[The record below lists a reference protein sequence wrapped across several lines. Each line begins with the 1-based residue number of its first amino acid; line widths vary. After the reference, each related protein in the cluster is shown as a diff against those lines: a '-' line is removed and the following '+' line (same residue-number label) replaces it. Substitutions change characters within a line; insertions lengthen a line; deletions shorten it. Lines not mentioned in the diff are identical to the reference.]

1 MNNLIRW
8 AVKNSPGMN
17 TLMIALL
24 VIGGFCLS
32 SMRREEFPEF
42 ELERIVIAVPY
53 PGASPQEVEEG
64 ICLKIEEAVRSVD
77 GIKKQTS
84 VATEGS
90 GSVILELESS
100 VKDVQRVL
108 NEVRSAIDRIPSF
121 PELAEDP
128 KVEQITMR
136 KPAIRLAV
144 IGQESDDPDADLKL
158 RLVAEQVRD
167 DLLQLPTVTQAN
179 LMGSRAYQIDVEI
192 SESKLRS
199 YGLSLSRVADIIR
212 RENLELP
219 GGLLK
224 AESGNIL
231 LRGRHKRVT
240 GDEISKIPLVT
251 REDGVVLTVADLG
264 IVKDEFADTVSI
276 SRIWRPVPKKDED
289 EDEDK
294 NGNGNLEAEAVN
306 SSQRGLVISV
316 DKTSNEDLLTIVD
329 TVRKFAVEREMPAGY
344 SLHLWKDAGIAVE
357 DRMNLLA
364 RNGLQ
369 GLILVF
375 IMLAIFLEFR
385 LAFWVSMGIPVSI
398 LGACTILLYM
408 DQTLNMLSMFAFMM
422 ALGIV
427 VDDAIVTGENIYAH
441 REQGK
446 PFLQASIDGTIEV
459 FPSVLGSILTSV
471 IAFVPLMFVS
481 GIMGKFI
488 AILPVTII
496 AMLAI
501 SLFESTFI
509 LPGHLAHEDSTFYR
523 FVGAALYPLKPI
535 VWLFSW
541 LNKHSRILLDRFVES
556 VYLKIVRFLFRFP
569 AIVVSLAVAVLIL
582 SFGFVKAGMIPFVIF
597 PKLDMNDVR
606 AQIVYPDGT
615 PSAVTDAATKHL
627 EEAIRRLEDDYKLT
641 HIDDESAAEKDKSTF
656 LKTIHRSVGSSE
668 ASNPADAM
676 PQGAGSHIGSV
687 SLELVDTSERTISSS
702 KLLTKWREAAG
713 HFPGAD
719 SITFDSQNHGPG
731 GVPIEFK
738 LLAPSNAV
746 HELEAAVEEC
756 KVRLA
761 EYPGV
766 YDIADDSAP
775 GKVEFRIKIKERA
788 RAIGIPLFE
797 LADTVRSSYFGA
809 EVMRLQRG
817 RHEVKLMVRYPDDER
832 RSMGNFDQI
841 RVRGTDGAEY
851 PITELAEI
859 EITRGTSEI
868 NRVDQLRSITVSS
881 DLNEQV
887 EGANAKEIVADL
899 KASFFRL
906 PEEETFVA
914 KMVAFFFPSPEKEP
928 ETLAEKNESFAA
940 KYPNVRVRWEG
951 QEAESQDSISS
962 MKLGL
967 GLAMIGMYILLTI
980 QFTSYLQP
988 ILIMMIIPFGCIGAI
1003 VGHFCLDLPVTMFSL
1018 FGLVALTGVV
1028 VNDSIVLI
1036 DFINHRM
1043 ADGMPLHDAIIDAGR
1058 RRFRPVLLTS
1068 VTTVAGL
1075 TPILFETSLQAQFL
1089 IPMAASLSFGI
1100 MTSTVLVLI
1109 LVPSFYCIF
1118 DILFKIG
1125 PRPESSPTPE
1135 SAITEPAIAR

>member
-24 VIGGFCLS
+24 VIGGFCLW

-53 PGASPQEVEEG
+53 PGASPEEVEEG

-77 GIKKQTS
+77 GIKKQVT
-84 VATEGS
+84 VASEGS

-108 NEVRSAIDRIPSF
+108 NEVRSEIDRIPSF

-128 KVEQITMR
+128 EVEQITMR

-144 IGQESDDPDADLKL
+144 IGPESDDPDAELKL
-158 RLVAEQVRD
+158 REVAERVRD

-179 LMGSRAYQIDVEI
+179 LMGTRAYQIDVEI
-192 SESKLRS
+192 SEAKLRAH
-199 YGLSLSRVADIIR
+199 GLSLSRVADIIR

-264 IVKDEFADTVSI
+264 VVKDEFADTVSI
-276 SRIWRPVPKKDED
+276 SRVDGKP
-289 EDEDK
+289 
-294 NGNGNLEAEAVN
+294 
-306 SSQRGLVISV
+306 GLVISV
-316 DKTSNEDLLTIVD
+316 DKTSNEDLLTIVAA
-329 TVRKFAVEREMPAGY
+329 VRKFAEEEEMPAGY
-344 SLHLWKDAGIAVE
+344 SLHPWKDAAIAVQ
-357 DRMNLLA
+357 DRMDLLA
-364 RNGLQ
+364 KNGLQ
-369 GLILVF
+369 GLVLVF

-398 LGACTILLYM
+398 LGACAILLYM

-446 PFLQASIDGTIEV
+446 SFRKAAIDGTIEV

-471 IAFVPLMFVS
+471 IAFLPLMFVS
-481 GIMGKFI
+481 GLMGKFI
-488 AILPVTII
+488 AVLPVTII

-509 LPGHLAHEDSTFYR
+509 LPGHLAHEDSTFYKVVG
-523 FVGAALYPLKPI
+523 FVFFPLKPV
-535 VWLFSW
+535 VWFFNW
-541 LNKHSRILLDRFVES
+541 LNEHSGKVLDWFVET
-556 VYLKIVRFLFRFP
+556 VYLKVVEFLFRFP
-569 AIVVSLAVAVLIL
+569 AIVISVAMSVLIV
-582 SFGFVKAGMIPFVIF
+582 SFGFVQAGMIPFVIF
-597 PKLDMNDVR
+597 PKLDKNDVR
-606 AQIVYPDGT
+606 AKIVYQDGT
-615 PSAVTDAATKHL
+615 PSAVTDAATK
-627 EEAIRRLEDDYKLT
+627 RLEKAIET
-641 HIDDESAAEKDKSTF
+641 VAAKYQSTDGGRI
-656 LKTIHRSVGSSE
+656 LKTMHRTVGSAE
-668 ASNPADAM
+668 AGNPANAM

-687 SLELVDTSERTISSS
+687 SLELVDTSERSIKSNQ
-702 KLLTKWREAAG
+702 LLAEWREEAG
-713 HFPGAD
+713 DFPGAD
-719 SITFDSQNHGPG
+719 SVIFDSPNMGPG

-746 HELEAAVEEC
+746 SELEAAVEEC
-756 KVRLA
+756 KTRLE

-766 YDIADDSAP
+766 YDIADDSSP

-788 RAIGIPLFE
+788 RAMGIPLFE
-797 LADTVRSSYFGA
+797 LADTVRASYFGA

-832 RSMGNFDQI
+832 RSLANFDQV
-841 RVRGTDGAEY
+841 RVRGNDGAEY
-851 PITELAEI
+851 PITELADI
-859 EITRGTSEI
+859 EIARGASEI

-899 KASFFRL
+899 KENFFGVSSFS
-906 PEEETFVA
+906 E
-914 KMVAFFFPSPEKEP
+914 
-928 ETLAEKNESFAA
+928 

-951 QEAESQDSISS
+951 QEAESRDSIRSL
-962 MKLGL
+962 MIGL
-967 GLAMIGMYILLTI
+967 FLAMIGMYILLTI

-1003 VGHFCLDLPVTMFSL
+1003 AGHFWLGLPVTMFSL

-1036 DFINHRM
+1036 DFINQRM

-1075 TPILFETSLQAQFL
+1075 TPILLETSLQAQFL

-1100 MTSTVLVLI
+1100 MTSTILVLI
-1109 LVPSFYCIF
+1109 LVPSFYCIM
-1118 DILFKIG
+1118 DIVFKIG
-1125 PRPESSPTPE
+1125 PRPEKSP
-1135 SAITEPAIAR
+1135 AQQAVIAEPVAST

>member
-8 AVKNSPGMN
+8 AVRNSPGMN

-24 VIGGFCLS
+24 LIGGFCLW

-53 PGASPQEVEEG
+53 PGASPEEVEEG

-77 GIKKQTS
+77 GIKKQVS
-84 VATEGS
+84 VASEGM

-108 NEVRSAIDRIPSF
+108 SEVRSEIDRIPSF

-128 KVEQITMR
+128 EVEQITMR

-144 IGQESDDPDADLKL
+144 MGPESDDPDAELKL
-158 RLVAEQVRD
+158 REVAERVRD

-179 LMGSRAYQIDVEI
+179 LMGTRAYQIDVEI
-192 SESKLRS
+192 SEAKLRS
-199 YGLSLSRVADIIR
+199 HGLSLSRVANIIR

-231 LRGRHKRVT
+231 LRGRNKRVT
-240 GDEISKIPLVT
+240 GDEIAKIPLVT
-251 REDGVVLTVADLG
+251 RTDGAVLTVADLG
-264 IVKDEFADTVSI
+264 TVKDEFADTVSI
-276 SRIWRPVPKKDED
+276 SRVDGKP
-289 EDEDK
+289 
-294 NGNGNLEAEAVN
+294 
-306 SSQRGLVISV
+306 GLVISV
-316 DKTSNEDLLTIVD
+316 DKTSNEDLLTIVA
-329 TVRKFAVEREMPAGY
+329 TVRKFAAEREMPAGY
-344 SLHLWKDAGIAVE
+344 SLHPWRDAAIAVQ
-357 DRMNLLA
+357 DRMDLLA
-364 RNGLQ
+364 RNGIQ
-369 GLILVF
+369 GLVLVF
-375 IMLAIFLEFR
+375 LMLAIFLEFR
-385 LAFWVSMGIPVSI
+385 LAFWVAMGIPVSI
-398 LGACTILLYM
+398 LGACAILLYM

-441 REQGK
+441 RELGK
-446 PFLQASIDGTIEV
+446 PFTQAAIDGTIEV

-523 FVGAALYPLKPI
+523 IVSVALYPLKPV
-535 VWLFSW
+535 VWFFHW
-541 LNKHSRILLDRFVES
+541 LNEHSGRLLDRFVES

-569 AIVVSLAVAVLIL
+569 AIVVSLALTVLIL

-597 PKLDMNDVR
+597 PKLDKNDVR
-606 AQIVYPDGT
+606 AQIVYQDGT
-615 PSAVTDAATKHL
+615 PSAVTDAATK
-627 EEAIRRLEDDYKLT
+627 RLE
-641 HIDDESAAEKDKSTF
+641 AAIETVVAKYQATDGGRI
-656 LKTIHRSVGSSE
+656 LKTMYRTVGSSE
-668 ASNPADAM
+668 SSNPADAM

-687 SLELVDTSERTISSS
+687 SLELVDTSERSVSSS
-702 KLLTKWREAAG
+702 QLLAEWREAAG
-713 HFPGAD
+713 DFPGAD
-719 SITFDSQNHGPG
+719 SVIFDSPNMGPG

-738 LLAPSNAV
+738 LLARN
-746 HELEAAVEEC
+746 EDLKQLEAAVEES
-756 KVRLA
+756 KQRLA

-766 YDIADDSAP
+766 YDIADDSTP

-788 RAIGIPLFE
+788 RAMGIPLFE
-797 LADTVRSSYFGA
+797 LADTVRASYFGA

-817 RHEVKLMVRYPDDER
+817 RHEVKLMVRYPDAER
-832 RSMGNFDQI
+832 RSLANFDQI

-851 PITELAEI
+851 PITELADI
-859 EITRGTSEI
+859 EITRSASEI
-868 NRVDQLRSITVSS
+868 NRVDQLRSITVKS

-887 EGANAKEIVADL
+887 EGANAKDIVEDL
-899 KASFFRL
+899 KTSFM
-906 PEEETFVA
+906 PELF
-914 KMVAFFFPSPEKEP
+914 K
-928 ETLAEKNESFAA
+928 
-940 KYPNVRVRWEG
+940 KYPGVRVRWEG
-951 QEAESQDSISS
+951 QEAESQDSIRSL
-962 MKLGL
+962 MIGL
-967 GLAMIGMYILLTI
+967 ALAMIGMYILLTI

-1003 VGHFCLDLPVTMFSL
+1003 AGHFWLGLPVTMFSL

-1075 TPILFETSLQAQFL
+1075 TPILMETSLQAQFL

-1100 MTSTVLVLI
+1100 MMSTVLVLI
-1109 LVPSFYCIF
+1109 LVPSFYCIL

-1125 PRPESSPTPE
+1125 PRPEAEPSANPQSLFSE
-1135 SAITEPAIAR
+1135 SVATGPK

>member
-24 VIGGFCLS
+24 LIGGFCLW

-53 PGASPQEVEEG
+53 PGASPEEVEEG

-77 GIKKQTS
+77 GIKKQVT
-84 VATEGS
+84 VASEGS

-108 NEVRSAIDRIPSF
+108 NEVRSEIDRIPSF

-128 KVEQITMR
+128 EVEQITMR

-144 IGQESDDPDADLKL
+144 IGPESDDPDAELKL
-158 RLVAEQVRD
+158 REVAERVRD

-179 LMGSRAYQIDVEI
+179 LMGTRAYQIDVEI
-192 SESKLRS
+192 SEAQLRS
-199 YGLSLSRVADIIR
+199 HGLSLSRVADIIR

-231 LRGRHKRVT
+231 LRGRHKRLT

-276 SRIWRPVPKKDED
+276 SRVDGKP
-289 EDEDK
+289 
-294 NGNGNLEAEAVN
+294 
-306 SSQRGLVISV
+306 GLVISV
-316 DKTSNEDLLTIVD
+316 DKTSNEDLLTIVA
-329 TVRKFAVEREMPAGY
+329 TVRKFAENEEMPAGY
-344 SLHLWKDAGIAVE
+344 SLHPWKDAAIAVQ
-357 DRMNLLA
+357 DRMDLLA

-369 GLILVF
+369 GLVLVF
-375 IMLAIFLEFR
+375 LMLAIFLEFR

-398 LGACTILLYM
+398 LGACAILLYM

-441 REQGK
+441 REKGK
-446 PFLQASIDGTIEV
+446 PFTRAAIDGTIEV
-459 FPSVLGSILTSV
+459 FPSVLGSILTSI
-471 IAFVPLMFVS
+471 IAFLPLMFVS
-481 GIMGKFI
+481 GLMGKFI
-488 AILPVTII
+488 AVLPVTII

-523 FVGAALYPLKPI
+523 VIGFVLYPLKPV
-535 VWLFSW
+535 VWFFNW
-541 LNKHSRILLDRFVES
+541 LNKHSGTLLNRFIEL
-556 VYLKIVRFLFRFP
+556 VYIKIVEFLFRFP
-569 AIVVSLAVAVLIL
+569 AIVVSVALSVLIL
-582 SFGFVKAGMIPFVIF
+582 SFGFVQAGMIPFVIF
-597 PKLDMNDVR
+597 PKLDKNDVR
-606 AQIVYPDGT
+606 AKIVYQDGT
-615 PSAVTDAATKHL
+615 PSAVTDAATK
-627 EEAIRRLEDDYKLT
+627 RLEQAIKNVISDKNYKSIHDDDRETEK
-641 HIDDESAAEKDKSTF
+641 DESSI
-656 LKTIHRSVGSSE
+656 LKTIHRTVGSAE
-668 ASNPADAM
+668 AGNPANAM

-687 SLELVDTSERTISSS
+687 SLELVDTSERTIRSNQ
-702 KLLTKWREAAG
+702 LLAEWREEAG
-713 HFPGAD
+713 DFPGAD
-719 SITFDSQNHGPG
+719 SIIFDSPNMGPG

-746 HELEAAVEEC
+746 SELEAAVEEC

-788 RAIGIPLFE
+788 RAMGIPLFE
-797 LADTVRSSYFGA
+797 LADTVRASYFGA

-832 RSMGNFDQI
+832 RSLANFDQI
-841 RVRGTDGAEY
+841 RVRGSDGANY
-851 PITELAEI
+851 PITELADI
-859 EITRGTSEI
+859 EIARGASEI

-899 KASFFRL
+899 KTDFFSL
-906 PEEETFVA
+906 PEQKSLFA
-914 KMVAFFFPSPEKEP
+914 KIKHFFFPPEDDSDSVVDSE
-928 ETLAEKNESFAA
+928 ESFAK

-951 QEAESQDSISS
+951 QEAESQDSIRSL
-962 MKLGL
+962 MIGL
-967 GLAMIGMYILLTI
+967 ALAMIGMYILLTI

-1003 VGHFCLDLPVTMFSL
+1003 AGHFWLGLPVTMFSL

-1036 DFINHRM
+1036 DFINQRM

-1075 TPILFETSLQAQFL
+1075 TPILLETSLQAQFL

-1100 MTSTVLVLI
+1100 MTSTILVLI
-1109 LVPSFYCIF
+1109 LVPSFYCIL

-1125 PRPESSPTPE
+1125 PRPASSPIPE
-1135 SAITEPAIAR
+1135 SATVEPAIVG

>member
-8 AVKNSPGMN
+8 AVKNLPGMN

-24 VIGGFCLS
+24 LIGGFCLW
-32 SMRREEFPEF
+32 SMRREQFPEF

-53 PGASPQEVEEG
+53 PGASPEEVEEG

-77 GIKKQTS
+77 GIKKQVT
-84 VATEGS
+84 VAAEGS

-100 VKDVQRVL
+100 VSDVQRVL
-108 NEVRSAIDRIPSF
+108 NEVRSQIDRIPSF

-128 KVEQITMR
+128 EVEQVTIR

-144 IGQESDDPDADLKL
+144 IQELESDDLDAELKL
-158 RLVAEQVRD
+158 REVAERVRD

-179 LMGSRAYQIDVEI
+179 LMGTRAYQIDVEI
-192 SESKLRS
+192 SEAILRS
-199 YGLSLSRVADIIR
+199 HGLSLSRVADIIR

-224 AESGNIL
+224 AKSGNIL
-231 LRGRHKRVT
+231 LRGRNKRLT

-264 IVKDEFADTVSI
+264 VVKDEFADTVSI
-276 SRIWRPVPKKDED
+276 SRV
-289 EDEDK
+289 
-294 NGNGNLEAEAVN
+294 NGKP
-306 SSQRGLVISV
+306 GLVISV
-316 DKTSNEDLLTIVD
+316 DKTSNEDLLTIAA
-329 TVRKFAVEREMPAGY
+329 TVREFAQNEEMPAGY
-344 SLHLWKDAGIAVE
+344 SLHHWKDASVAVG
-357 DRMNLLA
+357 DRMDLLT

-369 GLILVF
+369 GLLLVF
-375 IMLAIFLEFR
+375 LMLAIFLEFR

-398 LGACTILLYM
+398 LGACAILLYM

-459 FPSVLGSILTSV
+459 FPSVLGSILTSI
-471 IAFVPLMFVS
+471 IAFLPLMFVS
-481 GIMGKFI
+481 GLMGKFI
-488 AILPVTII
+488 AVLPVTII

-509 LPGHLAHEDSTFYR
+509 LPGHLAHEESTFYR
-523 FVGAALYPLKPI
+523 VIGFVLYPLKPV
-535 VWLFSW
+535 VWFFSW
-541 LNKHSRILLDRFVES
+541 LNKHSGILLDRFIES
-556 VYLKIVRFLFRFP
+556 VYIKIVEFLFRFP
-569 AIVVSLAVAVLIL
+569 AIVVSVALSVLIL
-582 SFGFVKAGMIPFVIF
+582 SFGFVQAGMIPFVIF
-597 PKLDMNDVR
+597 PKLDKNDVR
-606 AQIVYPDGT
+606 AKIIYQDGT
-615 PSAVTDAATKHL
+615 PSAITDAATK
-627 EEAIRRLEDDYKLT
+627 RLEKT
-641 HIDDESAAEKDKSTF
+641 IETVAAKYKSTDGGRI
-656 LKTIHRSVGSSE
+656 LKTMHRTVGSAESG
-668 ASNPADAM
+668 NPANAM

-687 SLELVDTSERTISSS
+687 SLELVDTSQRTIRSNQ
-702 KLLTKWREAAG
+702 LLAEWREEAG
-713 HFPGAD
+713 DFPGAD
-719 SITFDSQNHGPG
+719 SIIFDSPNMGPG

-746 HELEAAVEEC
+746 SELEAAVEEC

-788 RAIGIPLFE
+788 RAMGIPLFE
-797 LADTVRSSYFGA
+797 LADTVRASYFGA

-832 RSMGNFDQI
+832 RSLANFDQI
-841 RVRGTDGAEY
+841 RVRGNDGAEY
-851 PITELAEI
+851 PITELADI
-859 EITRGTSEI
+859 EIARGASEI

-881 DLNEQV
+881 DLDEQV
-887 EGANAKEIVADL
+887 EGANAKEIVASL
-899 KASFFRL
+899 KSDFFG
-906 PEEETFVA
+906 P
-914 KMVAFFFPSPEKEP
+914 K
-928 ETLAEKNESFAA
+928 SFAA

-951 QEAESQDSISS
+951 QEAESQDSIKSL
-962 MKLGL
+962 MIGL
-967 GLAMIGMYILLTI
+967 ALAMIGMYILLTI

-1003 VGHFCLDLPVTMFSL
+1003 AGHFLLGLPVTMFSL

-1043 ADGMPLHDAIIDAGR
+1043 ANGMPLHDAIIDAGR

-1109 LVPSFYCIF
+1109 LVPSFYCIL
-1118 DILFKIG
+1118 DIIFKIG
-1125 PRPESSPTPE
+1125 PRPEKSQVV
-1135 SAITEPAIAR
+1135 EPAIAKPAIIG

>member
-24 VIGGFCLS
+24 LIGGFCLW

-100 VKDVQRVL
+100 VTDVQRVL
-108 NEVRSAIDRIPSF
+108 NEVRSEIDRIPSF

-128 KVEQITMR
+128 EVEQITIR

-144 IGQESDDPDADLKL
+144 IQEHESDDPDAELKL
-158 RLVAEQVRD
+158 REVAERVRE

-179 LMGSRAYQIDVEI
+179 LMGTRAYQIDVEI
-192 SESKLRS
+192 SEAQLRS
-199 YGLSLSRVADIIR
+199 HGLSLSGVADIIR

-231 LRGRHKRVT
+231 LRGRHKRLT
-240 GDEISKIPLVT
+240 GDEIAKIPLVT
-251 REDGVVLTVADLG
+251 REDGIVLTVADLG
-264 IVKDEFADTVSI
+264 IVKDEFADAVSI
-276 SRIWRPVPKKDED
+276 SRVWRPVPKKDED
-289 EDEDK
+289 EDE
-294 NGNGNLEAEAVN
+294 NENENPEAEAEAEN
-306 SSQRGLVISV
+306 SSRRGLVISV
-316 DKTSNEDLLTIVD
+316 DKTSNEDLLTIVAA
-329 TVRKFAVEREMPAGY
+329 VREFAAAREMPAGY
-344 SLHLWKDAGIAVE
+344 SLHPWKDAGIAVQ
-357 DRMNLLA
+357 DRMDLLA

-369 GLILVF
+369 GLVLVF

-398 LGACTILLYM
+398 LGACAILLYM

-459 FPSVLGSILTSV
+459 FPSVLGSILTSI
-471 IAFVPLMFVS
+471 IAFLPLMFVS
-481 GIMGKFI
+481 GLMGKFI
-488 AILPVTII
+488 AVLPVTII

-509 LPGHLAHEDSTFYR
+509 LPGHLAHADGTFYR
-523 FVGAALYPLKPI
+523 VVGFVLYPLKPI
-535 VWLFSW
+535 VWIFNW
-541 LNKHSRILLDRFVES
+541 LNEHSGKLLDRFIES

-569 AIVVSLAVAVLIL
+569 AIVVSLALTVLIL

-597 PKLDMNDVR
+597 PKLDKNDIR

-615 PSAVTDAATKHL
+615 PSAVTDAATKQL
-627 EEAIRRLEDDYKLT
+627 EAAIRLVEDEYKLT
-641 HIDDESAAEKDKSTF
+641 HFDDKLTSDIDESTF
-656 LKTIHRSVGSSE
+656 LRTIHRTVGSSE
-668 ASNPADAM
+668 SSNPADAM

-687 SLELVDTSERTISSS
+687 SLELVDSSIRDVES
-702 KLLTKWREAAG
+702 NELLVKWRKKAG
-713 HFPGAD
+713 DFPGAD
-719 SITFDSQNHGPG
+719 SITFDSPAHGPG

-746 HELEAAVEEC
+746 HELEAAVEDC

-766 YDIADDSAP
+766 YAIADDSAP

-788 RAIGIPLFE
+788 RAMGIPLFE
-797 LADTVRSSYFGA
+797 LADTVRASYFGA

-832 RSMGNFDQI
+832 RSLAKFDQI
-841 RVRGTDGAEY
+841 RVRGNDSAEY
-851 PITELAEI
+851 PITELADI
-859 EITRGTSEI
+859 EITRGASEI

-887 EGANAKEIVADL
+887 EGANAKNIVASL
-899 KASFFRL
+899 KTDFFG
-906 PEEETFVA
+906 P
-914 KMVAFFFPSPEKEP
+914 
-928 ETLAEKNESFAA
+928 ESFSE

-951 QEAESQDSISS
+951 QEAESQDSIRSL
-962 MKLGL
+962 MIGL
-967 GLAMIGMYILLTI
+967 ALAMIGMYILLTI

-1003 VGHFCLDLPVTMFSL
+1003 AGHFHHELPVTMFSL
-1018 FGLVALTGVV
+1018 FGVVALTGVV

-1043 ADGMPLHDAIIDAGR
+1043 ANGMPLHDAIIDAGR

-1089 IPMAASLSFGI
+1089 IPMAVSLSYGI

-1109 LVPSFYCIF
+1109 LVPSFYCIM

-1125 PRPESSPTPE
+1125 PRPEETPTSKDAASIVE
-1135 SAITEPAIAR
+1135 RAITS

>member
-1 MNNLIRW
+1 
-8 AVKNSPGMN
+8 MN

-24 VIGGFCLS
+24 VIGGFCLW

-108 NEVRSAIDRIPSF
+108 NEVRSEIDRIPSF

-128 KVEQITMR
+128 EVEQITMR

-144 IGQESDDPDADLKL
+144 IGPESDDPDAELKL
-158 RLVAEQVRD
+158 REVAEQVRD

-179 LMGSRAYQIDVEI
+179 LMGTRAYQIDVEI
-192 SESKLRS
+192 SEAKLRS
-199 YGLSLSRVADIIR
+199 HGLSLSRVADIIR

-240 GDEISKIPLVT
+240 GAEIAKIPLVT

-276 SRIWRPVPKKDED
+276 SRVDGKP
-289 EDEDK
+289 
-294 NGNGNLEAEAVN
+294 
-306 SSQRGLVISV
+306 GLVISV
-316 DKTSNEDLLTIVD
+316 DKTSNEDLLTIVA
-329 TVRKFAVEREMPAGY
+329 TVRTFAAEREMPAGY
-344 SLHLWKDAGIAVE
+344 SLHPWKDAAIAVQ
-357 DRMNLLA
+357 DRMDLLA
-364 RNGLQ
+364 KNGLQ

-385 LAFWVSMGIPVSI
+385 LAFWVAMGIPVSI
-398 LGACTILLYM
+398 LGACTILLYC

-441 REQGK
+441 RELGK
-446 PFLQASIDGTIEV
+446 PFTQASIDGTIEV

-488 AILPVTII
+488 AVLPVTII

-509 LPGHLAHEDSTFYR
+509 LPGHLAHEDSFFYR
-523 FVGAALYPLKPI
+523 AVGALLYPLKP
-535 VWLFSW
+535 VVRFFNW
-541 LNKHSRILLDRFVES
+541 LNMHSGRLLDRFIDS
-556 VYLKIVRFLFRFP
+556 VYLKIVRLQFRFP
-569 AIVVSLAVAVLIL
+569 AIVVSLALTVLIL

-597 PKLDMNDVR
+597 PKLDKNDVR
-606 AQIVYPDGT
+606 AQIVYQDGT
-615 PSAVTDAATKHL
+615 PSAVTNAATK
-627 EEAIRRLEDDYKLT
+627 RLE
-641 HIDDESAAEKDKSTF
+641 AAIQSVAAKYRSTDGGRI
-656 LKTIHRSVGSSE
+656 LKTMHRTVGSSE
-668 ASNPADAM
+668 SSNPADAM

-702 KLLTKWREAAG
+702 ELLAEWRAAAG
-713 HFPGAD
+713 YFPGAD
-719 SITFDSQNHGPG
+719 SMTFDSPNMGPG

-738 LLAPSNAV
+738 LLSRN
-746 HELEAAVEEC
+746 EELKQLEAAVEES
-756 KVRLA
+756 KLRLT

-766 YDIADDSAP
+766 YDVADDSTP

-788 RAIGIPLFE
+788 RAMGIPLFE
-797 LADTVRSSYFGA
+797 LADTVRASYFGA

-817 RHEVKLMVRYPDDER
+817 RHEVKLMVRYPDAER
-832 RSMGNFDQI
+832 RSLANFDQI

-851 PITELAEI
+851 PITELADI
-859 EITRGTSEI
+859 EITRSASEI
-868 NRVDQLRSITVSS
+868 NRVDQLRSITVKS
-881 DLNEQV
+881 DLNEQI

-899 KASFFRL
+899 KANFFML
-906 PEEETFVA
+906 PEEASFFEKLKSFFWSAEEEAEPTSNDEETF
-914 KMVAFFFPSPEKEP
+914 
-928 ETLAEKNESFAA
+928 AEK
-940 KYPNVRVRWEG
+940 YPGVRVRWEG
-951 QEAESQDSISS
+951 QEAESQDSITSL
-962 MKLGL
+962 MIGL
-967 GLAMIGMYILLTI
+967 ALAMIAMYILLTI

-1003 VGHFCLDLPVTMFSL
+1003 AGHFWLGLPVTMFSL

-1036 DFINHRM
+1036 DFINQRM
-1043 ADGMPLHDAIIDAGR
+1043 SDGMPLHDAIIDAGR

-1075 TPILFETSLQAQFL
+1075 TPILLETSLQAQFL

-1109 LVPSFYCIF
+1109 LVPSFYCIL

-1125 PRPESSPTPE
+1125 PRPEAST
-1135 SAITEPAIAR
+1135 TEKVEMSISEPVMAK

>member
-24 VIGGFCLS
+24 VIGGFCLW

-53 PGASPQEVEEG
+53 PGASPEEVEEG

-77 GIKKQTS
+77 GIKKQVT
-84 VATEGS
+84 VASEGS

-108 NEVRSAIDRIPSF
+108 NEVRSEIDRIPSF
-121 PELAEDP
+121 PDLAEDP
-128 KVEQITMR
+128 EVEQITMR

-144 IGQESDDPDADLKL
+144 IGPESDDPDAELKL
-158 RLVAEQVRD
+158 REVAERVRD

-179 LMGSRAYQIDVEI
+179 LMGTRAYQIDVEI
-192 SESKLRS
+192 SEAKLRAH
-199 YGLSLSRVADIIR
+199 GLSLSRVADIIR

-231 LRGRHKRVT
+231 LRGRHKRLT

-276 SRIWRPVPKKDED
+276 SRVDGKP
-289 EDEDK
+289 
-294 NGNGNLEAEAVN
+294 
-306 SSQRGLVISV
+306 GLVISV
-316 DKTSNEDLLTIVD
+316 DKTSNEDLLTIVA
-329 TVRKFAVEREMPAGY
+329 TVRKFAENEEMPAGY
-344 SLHLWKDAGIAVE
+344 SLHPWKDAAIAVQ
-357 DRMNLLA
+357 DRMDLLA

-375 IMLAIFLEFR
+375 LMLAIFLEFR

-398 LGACTILLYM
+398 LGACAILLYM

-441 REQGK
+441 REKGK
-446 PFLQASIDGTIEV
+446 PFTRAAIDGTIEV

-471 IAFVPLMFVS
+471 IAFLPLMFVS
-481 GIMGKFI
+481 GLMGKFI
-488 AILPVTII
+488 AVLPVTII

-509 LPGHLAHEDSTFYR
+509 LPGHLAHEESTFYR
-523 FVGAALYPLKPI
+523 VIGFVLYPLKPV
-535 VWLFSW
+535 VWFFNW
-541 LNKHSRILLDRFVES
+541 LNKHSGILLNRFIES
-556 VYLKIVRFLFRFP
+556 VYIKIVEFLFRFP
-569 AIVVSLAVAVLIL
+569 AIVVSLALSVLIL
-582 SFGFVKAGMIPFVIF
+582 SFGFVQAGMIPFVIF
-597 PKLDMNDVR
+597 PKLDKNDVR
-606 AQIVYPDGT
+606 AKIVYVDGT
-615 PSAVTDAATKHL
+615 PSAVTDAAT
-627 EEAIRRLEDDYKLT
+627 RRLEKAIET
-641 HIDDESAAEKDKSTF
+641 VAARYQSTDGGRI
-656 LKTIHRSVGSSE
+656 LKTMHRTVGSTE

-687 SLELVDTSERTISSS
+687 SLELVDTSERTIRSDQ
-702 KLLTKWREAAG
+702 LLAEWREEAG
-713 HFPGAD
+713 DFPGAD
-719 SITFDSQNHGPG
+719 SIIFDSPNMGPG

-746 HELEAAVEEC
+746 SELESAVEEC

-788 RAIGIPLFE
+788 RAMGIPLFE
-797 LADTVRSSYFGA
+797 LADTVRASYFGA

-832 RSMGNFDQI
+832 RSLANFDQI
-841 RVRGTDGAEY
+841 RVRGNDGAEY
-851 PITELAEI
+851 PITELADI
-859 EITRGTSEI
+859 EIARGASEI

-899 KASFFRL
+899 KADFFGQKR
-906 PEEETFVA
+906 F
-914 KMVAFFFPSPEKEP
+914 
-928 ETLAEKNESFAA
+928 AE

-951 QEAESQDSISS
+951 QEAESQDSIKSL
-962 MKLGL
+962 MIGL
-967 GLAMIGMYILLTI
+967 ALAMIGMYILLTI

-1003 VGHFCLDLPVTMFSL
+1003 AGHFWLGLPVTMFSL

-1036 DFINHRM
+1036 DFINQRM

-1075 TPILFETSLQAQFL
+1075 TPILLETSLQAQFL

-1100 MTSTVLVLI
+1100 MTSTILVLI
-1109 LVPSFYCIF
+1109 LVPSFYCIL
-1118 DILFKIG
+1118 DIIFKIG
-1125 PRPESSPTPE
+1125 PRPESRLTPE
-1135 SAITEPAIAR
+1135 SAIAEPPLRVEGAQL

>member
-24 VIGGFCLS
+24 VIGGFCLR

-84 VATEGS
+84 VASEGS

-108 NEVRSAIDRIPSF
+108 NEVRSEIDRIPSF

-128 KVEQITMR
+128 EVEQITMR

-144 IGQESDDPDADLKL
+144 IGPESDDPDAELKL
-158 RLVAEQVRD
+158 REVAEQVRD

-179 LMGSRAYQIDVEI
+179 LMGTRAYQIDVEI
-192 SESKLRS
+192 SEAKLRS
-199 YGLSLSRVADIIR
+199 HGLSLSRVADIIR

-240 GDEISKIPLVT
+240 GAEIAKVPLVT

-276 SRIWRPVPKKDED
+276 SRVDGKP
-289 EDEDK
+289 
-294 NGNGNLEAEAVN
+294 
-306 SSQRGLVISV
+306 GLVISV
-316 DKTSNEDLLTIVD
+316 NKTSNEDLLTIVE
-329 TVRKFAVEREMPAGY
+329 TVRKFATEREMPAGY
-344 SLHLWKDAGIAVE
+344 SLHPWKDAGIAVQ

-398 LGACTILLYM
+398 LGACTILLYC

-446 PFLQASIDGTIEV
+446 PFTQAAIDGTIEV

-471 IAFVPLMFVS
+471 IAFLPLMFVS

-488 AILPVTII
+488 AVLPVTII

-509 LPGHLAHEDSTFYR
+509 LPGHLAHEKSFFYR
-523 FVGAALYPLKPI
+523 AVGALLYPLKPV
-535 VWLFSW
+535 VWFFNW
-541 LNKHSRILLDRFVES
+541 LNAHSARLLDRFIES
-556 VYLKIVRFLFRFP
+556 VYLKIVRFLFRYP
-569 AIVVSLAVAVLIL
+569 AIVVSLALTVLIV

-597 PKLDMNDVR
+597 PKLDKNDVR
-606 AQIVYPDGT
+606 AQIVYQDGT
-615 PSAVTDAATKHL
+615 PSAVTDAATK
-627 EEAIRRLEDDYKLT
+627 RLE
-641 HIDDESAAEKDKSTF
+641 AAIETVAAKYQSTDGGRI
-656 LKTIHRSVGSSE
+656 LKTMHRTVGSTES
-668 ASNPADAM
+668 SNPADAM

-687 SLELVDTSERTISSS
+687 SLELVDTSERSIRSSE
-702 KLLTKWREAAG
+702 LLAEWRAAAG
-713 HFPGAD
+713 DFPGAD
-719 SITFDSQNHGPG
+719 SITFDSPNMGPG

-738 LLAPSNAV
+738 LLSRNNDLKQLESAV
-746 HELEAAVEEC
+746 EAA
-756 KVRLA
+756 KLRLA

-766 YDIADDSAP
+766 FDVADDSTP

-788 RAIGIPLFE
+788 RAMGIPLFE
-797 LADTVRSSYFGA
+797 LADTVRASYFGA

-817 RHEVKLMVRYPDDER
+817 RHEVKLMVRYPDAER
-832 RSMGNFDQI
+832 RSLANFDQI

-851 PITELAEI
+851 PITELADI
-859 EITRGTSEI
+859 EITRSASEI
-868 NRVDQLRSITVSS
+868 NRVDQLRSITVKS

-899 KASFFRL
+899 KTTFFMM
-906 PEEETFVA
+906 PEEESFFEKLKSFFWSTEEELEPTSNDEKTF
-914 KMVAFFFPSPEKEP
+914 
-928 ETLAEKNESFAA
+928 AEK
-940 KYPNVRVRWEG
+940 YPGVRVRWEG
-951 QEAESQDSISS
+951 QEAESQDSITSL
-962 MKLGL
+962 MI
-967 GLAMIGMYILLTI
+967 GLALAMVGMYVLLTI

-1003 VGHFCLDLPVTMFSL
+1003 AGHFWLGLPVTMFSL

-1036 DFINHRM
+1036 DFINQRM

-1075 TPILFETSLQAQFL
+1075 TPILLETSLQAQFL

-1125 PRPESSPTPE
+1125 PRPESGPTPE
-1135 SAITEPAIAR
+1135 SAIAEPAIAR

>member
-1 MNNLIRW
+1 MNNVIRW
-8 AVKNSPGMN
+8 AIKNSPGMN

-24 VIGGFCLS
+24 LIGGFCLW

-53 PGASPQEVEEG
+53 PGASPEEVEEG

-77 GIKKQTS
+77 GIKKQVT
-84 VATEGS
+84 VASEGS
-90 GSVILELESS
+90 GSVILELDSS

-108 NEVRSAIDRIPSF
+108 NEVRSEIDRIPSF

-128 KVEQITMR
+128 EVEQITMR

-144 IGQESDDPDADLKL
+144 IGPESDDPDAELKL
-158 RLVAEQVRD
+158 REVAEQVRD

-179 LMGSRAYQIDVEI
+179 LMGTRAYQIDVEI
-192 SESKLRS
+192 SEAQLRS
-199 YGLSLSRVADIIR
+199 HGLSLSRVADIIR

-240 GDEISKIPLVT
+240 GNQISQIPLVT
-251 REDGVVLTVADLG
+251 RADGVVLTVADLG

-276 SRIWRPVPKKDED
+276 SRVDGKP
-289 EDEDK
+289 
-294 NGNGNLEAEAVN
+294 
-306 SSQRGLVISV
+306 GLVISV
-316 DKTSNEDLLTIVD
+316 DKTSNEDLLTIVA
-329 TVRKFAVEREMPAGY
+329 TVRKFAEKEEMPAGY
-344 SLHLWKDAGIAVE
+344 SLHPWKDAAIAVQ
-357 DRMNLLA
+357 DRMDLLV

-369 GLILVF
+369 GLVLVF
-375 IMLAIFLEFR
+375 LMLAIFLEFR

-398 LGACTILLYM
+398 LGACAILLYM

-441 REQGK
+441 REKGK
-446 PFLQASIDGTIEV
+446 PFTQAAIDGTIEV
-459 FPSVLGSILTSV
+459 FPSVLGSILTSI
-471 IAFVPLMFVS
+471 IAFLPLMFVS
-481 GIMGKFI
+481 GLMGKFI
-488 AILPVTII
+488 AVLPVTII

-509 LPGHLAHEDSTFYR
+509 LPGHLAHEQNTFHR
-523 FVGAALYPLKPI
+523 VIGFVLYPLKP
-535 VWLFSW
+535 VVYFFNW
-541 LNKHSRILLDRFVES
+541 LNKHSRILLERFIES
-556 VYLKIVRFLFRFP
+556 VYLKIVQFLFRYP
-569 AIVVSLAVAVLIL
+569 AIVVSLAVSVLIL
-582 SFGFVKAGMIPFVIF
+582 SFGFVQAGMIPFVIF
-597 PKLDMNDVR
+597 PKLDKNDVR
-606 AQIVYPDGT
+606 VKIIYQDGT
-615 PSAVTDAATKHL
+615 PSAVTDAATK
-627 EEAIRRLEDDYKLT
+627 RLEKA
-641 HIDDESAAEKDKSTF
+641 IEFVAANHKSTDGGRI
-656 LKTIHRSVGSSE
+656 LKTMHRTVGSAES
-668 ASNPADAM
+668 SNPADAM

-687 SLELVDTSERTISSS
+687 SLELVDTSKRTIRSNQ
-702 KLLTKWREAAG
+702 LLAEWRKKAG
-713 HFPGAD
+713 NFPGAD
-719 SITFDSQNHGPG
+719 SIIFDSPNMGPG

-746 HELEAAVEEC
+746 SELEAAVEEC
-756 KVRLA
+756 KVRLG

-766 YDIADDSAP
+766 YDIADDSSP

-788 RAIGIPLFE
+788 RAMGIPLFE
-797 LADTVRSSYFGA
+797 LADTVRASYFGA

-817 RHEVKLMVRYPDDER
+817 RHEVKLMVRYPDNER
-832 RSMGNFDQI
+832 RSLANFNQI
-841 RVRGTDGAEY
+841 RVRGNDGAEY
-851 PITELAEI
+851 PITELADI
-859 EITRGTSEI
+859 EITRGASEI

-899 KASFFRL
+899 KADFFG
-906 PEEETFVA
+906 P
-914 KMVAFFFPSPEKEP
+914 K
-928 ETLAEKNESFAA
+928 SFAE

-951 QEAESQDSISS
+951 QEAESQDSIKSL
-962 MKLGL
+962 MIGL
-967 GLAMIGMYILLTI
+967 ALAMIGMYILLTI

-1003 VGHFCLDLPVTMFSL
+1003 AGHFWLELPVTMFSL

-1036 DFINHRM
+1036 DFINQRM
-1043 ADGMPLHDAIIDAGR
+1043 SDGMPLHDAIIDAGR

-1075 TPILFETSLQAQFL
+1075 TPILLETSLQAQFL

-1109 LVPSFYCIF
+1109 LVPSFYCIM

-1125 PRPESSPTPE
+1125 PRPERSPTPE
-1135 SAITEPAIAR
+1135 STIAEPFIAG

>member
-1 MNNLIRW
+1 MNNVIRW
-8 AVKNSPGMN
+8 AIKNSPGMN

-24 VIGGFCLS
+24 LIGGFCLW

-53 PGASPQEVEEG
+53 PGASPEEVEEG

-77 GIKKQTS
+77 GIKKQVT
-84 VATEGS
+84 VASEGS
-90 GSVILELESS
+90 GSVILELDSS

-128 KVEQITMR
+128 EVEQITMR

-144 IGQESDDPDADLKL
+144 TGPESDDPDAELKL
-158 RLVAEQVRD
+158 REVAEQVRD

-179 LMGSRAYQIDVEI
+179 LMGTRAYQIDVEI
-192 SESKLRS
+192 SEAQLRS
-199 YGLSLSRVADIIR
+199 HGLSLSRVADIIR

-240 GDEISKIPLVT
+240 GDEISQIPLVT
-251 REDGVVLTVADLG
+251 RADGVVLTVADLG

-276 SRIWRPVPKKDED
+276 SRVDGKP
-289 EDEDK
+289 
-294 NGNGNLEAEAVN
+294 
-306 SSQRGLVISV
+306 GLVISV
-316 DKTSNEDLLTIVD
+316 DKTSNEDLLTIVA
-329 TVRKFAVEREMPAGY
+329 TVRKFAEKEEMPAGY
-344 SLHLWKDAGIAVE
+344 SLHPWKDAAIAVQ
-357 DRMNLLA
+357 DRMDLLV

-369 GLILVF
+369 GLVLVF
-375 IMLAIFLEFR
+375 LMLAIFLEFR

-398 LGACTILLYM
+398 LGACAILLYM

-441 REQGK
+441 REKGK
-446 PFLQASIDGTIEV
+446 PFTQAAIDGTIEV
-459 FPSVLGSILTSV
+459 FPSVLGSILTSI
-471 IAFVPLMFVS
+471 IAFLPLMFVS
-481 GIMGKFI
+481 GLMGKFI
-488 AILPVTII
+488 AVLPVTII

-509 LPGHLAHEDSTFYR
+509 LPGHLAHEQSTFHR
-523 FVGAALYPLKPI
+523 VIGFVLYPLKP
-535 VWLFSW
+535 VVYFFNW
-541 LNKHSRILLDRFVES
+541 LNKHSRILLERFIES
-556 VYLKIVRFLFRFP
+556 VYLKIVQFLFRYP
-569 AIVVSLAVAVLIL
+569 AIVVSLALSVLIL
-582 SFGFVKAGMIPFVIF
+582 SFGFVQAGMIPFVIF
-597 PKLDMNDVR
+597 PKLDKNDVR
-606 AQIVYPDGT
+606 AKIIYQDGT
-615 PSAVTDAATKHL
+615 PSAVTDAATK
-627 EEAIRRLEDDYKLT
+627 RLEKA
-641 HIDDESAAEKDKSTF
+641 IEFVAANHKSTDGGRI
-656 LKTIHRSVGSSE
+656 LKTMHRTVGSAES
-668 ASNPADAM
+668 SNPADAM

-687 SLELVDTSERTISSS
+687 SLELVDTSKRTIRSNQ
-702 KLLTKWREAAG
+702 LLAEWRNKAG
-713 HFPGAD
+713 NFPGAD
-719 SITFDSQNHGPG
+719 SIIFDSPNMGPG

-746 HELEAAVEEC
+746 SELEAAVEEC
-756 KVRLA
+756 KVRLG

-766 YDIADDSAP
+766 YDIADDSSP

-788 RAIGIPLFE
+788 RAMGIPLFE
-797 LADTVRSSYFGA
+797 LADTVRASYFGA

-817 RHEVKLMVRYPDDER
+817 RHEVKLMVRYPDNER
-832 RSMGNFDQI
+832 RSLANFNQI
-841 RVRGTDGAEY
+841 RVRGNDGAEY
-851 PITELAEI
+851 PITELADI
-859 EITRGTSEI
+859 EITRGASEI

-899 KASFFRL
+899 KADFFGPKSFT
-906 PEEETFVA
+906 E
-914 KMVAFFFPSPEKEP
+914 
-928 ETLAEKNESFAA
+928 

-951 QEAESQDSISS
+951 QEAESQDSIKSL
-962 MKLGL
+962 MIGL
-967 GLAMIGMYILLTI
+967 ALAMIGMYILLTI

-1003 VGHFCLDLPVTMFSL
+1003 AGHFWLGLPVTMFSL

-1036 DFINHRM
+1036 DFINQRM
-1043 ADGMPLHDAIIDAGR
+1043 SDGMPLHDAIIDAGR

-1075 TPILFETSLQAQFL
+1075 TPILLETSLQAQFL

-1109 LVPSFYCIF
+1109 LVPSFYCIL

-1125 PRPESSPTPE
+1125 PRPERSPTPE
-1135 SAITEPAIAR
+1135 STIAEPVIAG

>member
-24 VIGGFCLS
+24 VIGGFCLW

-53 PGASPQEVEEG
+53 PGASPEEVEEG

-128 KVEQITMR
+128 EVEQITMR

-144 IGQESDDPDADLKL
+144 IGQESDDPDAELKL
-158 RLVAEQVRD
+158 REVAEQVRD
-167 DLLQLPTVTQAN
+167 DLLQLPTVTQAT

-192 SESKLRS
+192 SEAKLRS

-224 AESGNIL
+224 VESGNIL
-231 LRGRHKRVT
+231 LRGRNKRLT
-240 GDEISKIPLVT
+240 GDEISKIPVVT

-264 IVKDEFADTVSI
+264 VVKDEFADTVSI
-276 SRIWRPVPKKDED
+276 SRVDGKP
-289 EDEDK
+289 
-294 NGNGNLEAEAVN
+294 
-306 SSQRGLVISV
+306 GLVISV
-316 DKTSNEDLLTIVD
+316 NKTSNEDLLTIVAA
-329 TVRKFAVEREMPAGY
+329 VRKFVAEREMPAGY
-344 SLHLWKDAGIAVE
+344 SLHPWKDAAIAVQ
-357 DRMNLLA
+357 DRMDLLA

-369 GLILVF
+369 GLFLVF

-398 LGACTILLYM
+398 LGACAILLYM

-523 FVGAALYPLKPI
+523 FFGAALYPLKPI

-541 LNKHSRILLDRFVES
+541 LNKHSGILLDRFVES

-606 AQIVYPDGT
+606 AQIFY
-615 PSAVTDAATKHL
+615 TK
-627 EEAIRRLEDDYKLT
+627 RREQTHYDDSPL
-641 HIDDESAAEKDKSTF
+641 SWF
-656 LKTIHRSVGSSE
+656 FRSKQPGRRH
-668 ASNPADAM
+668 A
-676 PQGAGSHIGSV
+676 AGS
-687 SLELVDTSERTISSS
+687 R
-702 KLLTKWREAAG
+702 
-713 HFPGAD
+713 
-719 SITFDSQNHGPG
+719 
-731 GVPIEFK
+731 
-738 LLAPSNAV
+738 
-746 HELEAAVEEC
+746 
-756 KVRLA
+756 
-761 EYPGV
+761 
-766 YDIADDSAP
+766 
-775 GKVEFRIKIKERA
+775 
-788 RAIGIPLFE
+788 
-797 LADTVRSSYFGA
+797 
-809 EVMRLQRG
+809 
-817 RHEVKLMVRYPDDER
+817 
-832 RSMGNFDQI
+832 
-841 RVRGTDGAEY
+841 
-851 PITELAEI
+851 
-859 EITRGTSEI
+859 
-868 NRVDQLRSITVSS
+868 
-881 DLNEQV
+881 
-887 EGANAKEIVADL
+887 
-899 KASFFRL
+899 
-906 PEEETFVA
+906 
-914 KMVAFFFPSPEKEP
+914 
-928 ETLAEKNESFAA
+928 
-940 KYPNVRVRWEG
+940 
-951 QEAESQDSISS
+951 
-962 MKLGL
+962 
-967 GLAMIGMYILLTI
+967 
-980 QFTSYLQP
+980 
-988 ILIMMIIPFGCIGAI
+988 
-1003 VGHFCLDLPVTMFSL
+1003 
-1018 FGLVALTGVV
+1018 
-1028 VNDSIVLI
+1028 
-1036 DFINHRM
+1036 
-1043 ADGMPLHDAIIDAGR
+1043 
-1058 RRFRPVLLTS
+1058 
-1068 VTTVAGL
+1068 
-1075 TPILFETSLQAQFL
+1075 
-1089 IPMAASLSFGI
+1089 
-1100 MTSTVLVLI
+1100 
-1109 LVPSFYCIF
+1109 
-1118 DILFKIG
+1118 
-1125 PRPESSPTPE
+1125 
-1135 SAITEPAIAR
+1135 

>member
-24 VIGGFCLS
+24 VIGGFCLW

-53 PGASPQEVEEG
+53 PGASPEEVEEG

-77 GIKKQTS
+77 GIKKQVT
-84 VATEGS
+84 VASEGS

-108 NEVRSAIDRIPSF
+108 NEVRSEIDRIPSF

-128 KVEQITMR
+128 EVEQITMR

-144 IGQESDDPDADLKL
+144 IGPESDDPDAELKL
-158 RLVAEQVRD
+158 REVAERVRD

-179 LMGSRAYQIDVEI
+179 LMGTRAYQIDVEI
-192 SESKLRS
+192 SEAKLRAH
-199 YGLSLSRVADIIR
+199 GLSLSRVADIIR

-251 REDGVVLTVADLG
+251 REDGIVLTVADLG
-264 IVKDEFADTVSI
+264 VVRDEFADTVSI
-276 SRIWRPVPKKDED
+276 SRVDGKP
-289 EDEDK
+289 
-294 NGNGNLEAEAVN
+294 
-306 SSQRGLVISV
+306 GLVISV
-316 DKTSNEDLLTIVD
+316 DKTSNEDLLTIVAA
-329 TVRKFAVEREMPAGY
+329 VRKFAEEEEMPAGY
-344 SLHLWKDAGIAVE
+344 SLHPWKDAAIAVQ
-357 DRMNLLA
+357 DRMDLLA
-364 RNGLQ
+364 KNGLQ
-369 GLILVF
+369 GLVLVF

-398 LGACTILLYM
+398 LGACAILLYM

-446 PFLQASIDGTIEV
+446 SFRKAAIDGTIEV

-471 IAFVPLMFVS
+471 IAFLPLMFVS
-481 GIMGKFI
+481 GLMGKFI
-488 AILPVTII
+488 AVLPVTII

-523 FVGAALYPLKPI
+523 IVGFVCFPLKPI
-535 VWLFSW
+535 IWFFNW
-541 LNKHSRILLDRFVES
+541 LNEHSGKVLDWFVET
-556 VYLKIVRFLFRFP
+556 VYLKVVEFLFRFP
-569 AIVVSLAVAVLIL
+569 AIVISVALSVLIL
-582 SFGFVKAGMIPFVIF
+582 SFGFVQAGMIPFVIF
-597 PKLDMNDVR
+597 PKLDKNDVR
-606 AQIVYPDGT
+606 AKIVYQDGT
-615 PSAVTDAATKHL
+615 PSSVTDAAT
-627 EEAIRRLEDDYKLT
+627 RRLEKA
-641 HIDDESAAEKDKSTF
+641 IEKVAAKYQSTDGGRI
-656 LKTIHRSVGSSE
+656 LKTMHRTVGSSE

-687 SLELVDTSERTISSS
+687 SLELVDTSERSIKSNQ
-702 KLLTKWREAAG
+702 LLAEWREEAG
-713 HFPGAD
+713 DFPGAD
-719 SITFDSQNHGPG
+719 SVIFDSPNMGPG

-746 HELEAAVEEC
+746 AELEAAVEEC
-756 KVRLA
+756 KARLE

-766 YDIADDSAP
+766 YDIADDSSP

-788 RAIGIPLFE
+788 RAMGIPLFE
-797 LADTVRSSYFGA
+797 LADTVRASYFGA

-832 RSMGNFDQI
+832 RSLANFDQV
-841 RVRGTDGAEY
+841 RVRGNDGAEY
-851 PITELAEI
+851 PITELADI
-859 EITRGTSEI
+859 EITRGASEI

-899 KASFFRL
+899 KENFFGVSL
-906 PEEETFVA
+906 FSE
-914 KMVAFFFPSPEKEP
+914 
-928 ETLAEKNESFAA
+928 

-951 QEAESQDSISS
+951 QEAESRDSIRSL
-962 MKLGL
+962 MIGL

-1003 VGHFCLDLPVTMFSL
+1003 AGHFWLGLPVTMFSL

-1036 DFINHRM
+1036 DFINQRM

-1075 TPILFETSLQAQFL
+1075 TPILLETSLQAQFL

-1100 MTSTVLVLI
+1100 MTSTILVLI
-1109 LVPSFYCIF
+1109 LVPSFYCIM
-1118 DILFKIG
+1118 DIVFKIG
-1125 PRPESSPTPE
+1125 PRAETRSAGEPTVAK
-1135 SAITEPAIAR
+1135 SAMTV

>member
-8 AVKNSPGMN
+8 AVRNSPGMN

-77 GIKKQTS
+77 GIKKQVT
-84 VATEGS
+84 VASEGS

-108 NEVRSAIDRIPSF
+108 NEVRSEIDRIPSF

-128 KVEQITMR
+128 EVEQITMR

-144 IGQESDDPDADLKL
+144 IGPESDDPDAELKL
-158 RLVAEQVRD
+158 REVAEQVRD

-179 LMGSRAYQIDVEI
+179 LMGTRAYQIDVEI
-192 SESKLRS
+192 SEAKLRS
-199 YGLSLSRVADIIR
+199 HGLSLSRVADIIR

-231 LRGRHKRVT
+231 LRGRHKRLT
-240 GDEISKIPLVT
+240 GDEIAKIPLVT

-264 IVKDEFADTVSI
+264 VVKDEFADTVAI
-276 SRIWRPVPKKDED
+276 SRVDGKP
-289 EDEDK
+289 
-294 NGNGNLEAEAVN
+294 
-306 SSQRGLVISV
+306 GLVISV
-316 DKTSNEDLLTIVD
+316 DKTSNEDLLTIVA
-329 TVRKFAVEREMPAGY
+329 TVRNFTASREMPAGY
-344 SLHLWKDAGIAVE
+344 SLHPWKDAAIAVQ
-357 DRMNLLA
+357 DRMDLLA

-369 GLILVF
+369 GLLLVF
-375 IMLAIFLEFR
+375 LMLAIFLEFR

-398 LGACTILLYM
+398 LGACAILLYM

-441 REQGK
+441 RELGK
-446 PFLQASIDGTIEV
+446 PFNQAAIDGTIEV

-523 FVGAALYPLKPI
+523 VVGAALYPLKPI
-535 VWLFSW
+535 VWFFNW
-541 LNKHSRILLDRFVES
+541 LNEHSGKLLDRFVES

-569 AIVVSLAVAVLIL
+569 AIVVSLAVTVLIL
-582 SFGFVKAGMIPFVIF
+582 SFGFVQAGMIPFVIF
-597 PKLDMNDVR
+597 PKLDKNDVR
-606 AQIVYPDGT
+606 AQIVYQDGT
-615 PSAVTDAATKHL
+615 PAAVTDAATK
-627 EEAIRRLEDDYKLT
+627 RLEKA
-641 HIDDESAAEKDKSTF
+641 IEVVAAQHQSTTGGRI
-656 LKTIHRSVGSSE
+656 LKTMYRTVGSSE

-687 SLELVDTSERTISSS
+687 SLELVDTSVRSISSS
-702 KLLTKWREAAG
+702 QLLVEWRDEAG
-713 HFPGAD
+713 DFPGAD
-719 SITFDSQNHGPG
+719 SITFDSPNMGPG

-738 LLAPSNAV
+738 LLSRN
-746 HELEAAVEEC
+746 EDLKQLEGAVEAC
-756 KVRLA
+756 KERLV

-766 YDIADDSAP
+766 YDVADDSTP

-788 RAIGIPLFE
+788 RAMGIPLIE
-797 LADTVRSSYFGA
+797 LADTVRASYFGA

-817 RHEVKLMVRYPDDER
+817 RHEVKLMVRYPDAER
-832 RSMGNFDQI
+832 RSLANFDQI

-859 EITRGTSEI
+859 EITRSASEI

-887 EGANAKEIVADL
+887 EGANAREIVEDL
-899 KASFFRL
+899 KVNFL
-906 PEEETFVA
+906 PELF
-914 KMVAFFFPSPEKEP
+914 K
-928 ETLAEKNESFAA
+928 
-940 KYPNVRVRWEG
+940 KYPAVRVRWEG
-951 QEAESQDSISS
+951 QEAESRDSIRS
-962 MKLGL
+962 LAIGL
-967 GLAMIGMYILLTI
+967 FLAMIGMYILLTI

-1003 VGHFCLDLPVTMFSL
+1003 AGHFWLGLPMTMFSL

-1036 DFINHRM
+1036 DFINQRM
-1043 ADGMPLHDAIIDAGR
+1043 ADGMPLQDAVIDAGR

-1075 TPILFETSLQAQFL
+1075 TPILLETSLQAQFL

-1109 LVPSFYCIF
+1109 LVPSFYCIM

-1125 PRPESSPTPE
+1125 PRPEELTARKPE
-1135 SAITEPAIAR
+1135 TSTAAPASVS

>member
-1 MNNLIRW
+1 MNNVIRW
-8 AVKNSPGMN
+8 AIKNSPGMN

-24 VIGGFCLS
+24 LIGGFCLW

-53 PGASPQEVEEG
+53 PGASPEEVEEG

-77 GIKKQTS
+77 GIKKQVT
-84 VATEGS
+84 VASEGS
-90 GSVILELESS
+90 GSVILELDSS

-108 NEVRSAIDRIPSF
+108 NEVRSEIDRIPSF

-128 KVEQITMR
+128 EVEQITMR

-144 IGQESDDPDADLKL
+144 IGPESDDPDAELKL
-158 RLVAEQVRD
+158 REVAEQVRD

-179 LMGSRAYQIDVEI
+179 LMGTRAYQIDVEI
-192 SESKLRS
+192 SEAQLRS
-199 YGLSLSRVADIIR
+199 HGLSLSRVADIIR

-240 GDEISKIPLVT
+240 GDQISQIPLVT
-251 REDGVVLTVADLG
+251 RADGVVLTVADLG

-276 SRIWRPVPKKDED
+276 SRVDGKP
-289 EDEDK
+289 
-294 NGNGNLEAEAVN
+294 
-306 SSQRGLVISV
+306 GLVISV
-316 DKTSNEDLLTIVD
+316 DKTSNEDLLTIVA
-329 TVRKFAVEREMPAGY
+329 TVRKFAEKEEMPAGY
-344 SLHLWKDAGIAVE
+344 SLHPWKDAAIAVQ
-357 DRMNLLA
+357 DRMDLLV

-369 GLILVF
+369 GLVLVF
-375 IMLAIFLEFR
+375 LMLAIFLEFR

-398 LGACTILLYM
+398 LGACAILLYM

-441 REQGK
+441 REKGK
-446 PFLQASIDGTIEV
+446 PFTQAAIDGTIEV
-459 FPSVLGSILTSV
+459 FPSVLGSILTSI
-471 IAFVPLMFVS
+471 IAFLPLMFVS
-481 GIMGKFI
+481 GLMGKFI
-488 AILPVTII
+488 AVLPVTII

-509 LPGHLAHEDSTFYR
+509 LPGHLAHEQSTFHR
-523 FVGAALYPLKPI
+523 VIGFVLYPLKP
-535 VWLFSW
+535 VVYFFNW
-541 LNKHSRILLDRFVES
+541 LNKHSRILLERFIES
-556 VYLKIVRFLFRFP
+556 VYLKIVQFLFRYP
-569 AIVVSLAVAVLIL
+569 AIVVSLALSVLIL
-582 SFGFVKAGMIPFVIF
+582 SFGFVQAGMIPFVIF
-597 PKLDMNDVR
+597 PKLDKNDVR
-606 AQIVYPDGT
+606 AKIIYQDGT
-615 PSAVTDAATKHL
+615 PSAVTDAATK
-627 EEAIRRLEDDYKLT
+627 RLEKA
-641 HIDDESAAEKDKSTF
+641 IEFVAANHKSTDGGRI
-656 LKTIHRSVGSSE
+656 LKTMHRTVGSAES
-668 ASNPADAM
+668 SNPADAM

-687 SLELVDTSERTISSS
+687 SLELVDTSKRTIRSNQ
-702 KLLTKWREAAG
+702 LLAEWRNKAG
-713 HFPGAD
+713 NFPGAD
-719 SITFDSQNHGPG
+719 SIIFDSPNMGPG

-746 HELEAAVEEC
+746 SELEAAVEEC
-756 KVRLA
+756 KVRLG

-766 YDIADDSAP
+766 YDIADDSSP

-788 RAIGIPLFE
+788 RAMGIPLFE
-797 LADTVRSSYFGA
+797 LADTVRASYFGA

-817 RHEVKLMVRYPDDER
+817 RHEVKLMVRYPDNER
-832 RSMGNFDQI
+832 RSLANFNQI
-841 RVRGTDGAEY
+841 RVRGNDGAEY
-851 PITELAEI
+851 PITELADI
-859 EITRGTSEI
+859 EITRGASEI

-899 KASFFRL
+899 KADFFGPKSFT
-906 PEEETFVA
+906 E
-914 KMVAFFFPSPEKEP
+914 
-928 ETLAEKNESFAA
+928 

-951 QEAESQDSISS
+951 QEAESQDSIKSL
-962 MKLGL
+962 MIGL
-967 GLAMIGMYILLTI
+967 ALAMIGMYILLTI

-1003 VGHFCLDLPVTMFSL
+1003 AGHFWLGLPVTMFSL

-1036 DFINHRM
+1036 DFINQRM
-1043 ADGMPLHDAIIDAGR
+1043 SDGMPLHDAIIDAGR

-1075 TPILFETSLQAQFL
+1075 TPILLETSLQAQFL

-1109 LVPSFYCIF
+1109 LVPSFYCIL

-1125 PRPESSPTPE
+1125 PRPERSPTPE
-1135 SAITEPAIAR
+1135 STIAEPVIAG

>member
-24 VIGGFCLS
+24 VIGGFCLQ

-84 VATEGS
+84 VASEGS

-108 NEVRSAIDRIPSF
+108 NEVRSEIDRIPSF

-128 KVEQITMR
+128 EVEQITMR

-144 IGQESDDPDADLKL
+144 MGPESDDPDAELKL
-158 RLVAEQVRD
+158 REVAEQVRD

-179 LMGSRAYQIDVEI
+179 LMGTRAFQIDVEI
-192 SESKLRS
+192 SEAKLRS
-199 YGLSLSRVADIIR
+199 HGLSLSRVADIIR

-231 LRGRHKRVT
+231 LRGRHRRVT
-240 GDEISKIPLVT
+240 GDEIAKIPLVT
-251 REDGVVLTVADLG
+251 RENGIVLTVADLG

-276 SRIWRPVPKKDED
+276 SRVWRPVPKKDED
-289 EDEDK
+289 EDEDED
-294 NGNGNLEAEAVN
+294 LEAEN
-306 SSQRGLVISV
+306 SSRRGLVISV

-344 SLHLWKDAGIAVE
+344 SLHLWKDAAIAVE

-375 IMLAIFLEFR
+375 MMLAIFLEFR

-398 LGACTILLYM
+398 LGACAILLYM

-446 PFLQASIDGTIEV
+446 PFTQAAIDGTIEV

-471 IAFVPLMFVS
+471 IAFLPLMFVS

-488 AILPVTII
+488 AVLPVTII

-509 LPGHLAHEDSTFYR
+509 LPGHLAHEKSFFYR
-523 FVGAALYPLKPI
+523 AVGALLCPLKP
-535 VWLFSW
+535 VVRFFNW
-541 LNKHSRILLDRFVES
+541 LNEHSARQLDWFVES
-556 VYLKIVRFLFRFP
+556 VYVKIVRFLFRFP
-569 AIVVSLAVAVLIL
+569 AIVVSLALTVLIL

-597 PKLDMNDVR
+597 PKLDKNDVR
-606 AQIVYPDGT
+606 AQIVYQDGT
-615 PSAVTDAATKHL
+615 PSAVTDAATK
-627 EEAIRRLEDDYKLT
+627 RLEAAIWDVAEKYSLAHVDDPST
-641 HIDDESAAEKDKSTF
+641 PEVDESQI
-656 LKTIHRSVGSSE
+656 LKTMHRTVGSSE
-668 ASNPADAM
+668 SSSPADAM

-687 SLELVDTSERTISSS
+687 SLELVDTSERTTMSSS
-702 KLLTKWREAAG
+702 ELLAEWREAAG
-713 HFPGAD
+713 DFPGAD
-719 SITFDSQNHGPG
+719 SVTFDSQSHGPG

-738 LLAPSNAV
+738 LLAPSNRV
-746 HELEAAVEEC
+746 EELSAAVEAC

-788 RAIGIPLFE
+788 RAMGIPLFE
-797 LADTVRSSYFGA
+797 LADTVRASYFGA

-817 RHEVKLMVRYPDDER
+817 RHEVKLMVRYPDAER
-832 RSMGNFDQI
+832 RSLANFDQI

-851 PITELAEI
+851 PITELADI
-859 EITRGTSEI
+859 EITRSASEI
-868 NRVDQLRSITVSS
+868 NRVDQLRSITVKS

-887 EGANAKEIVADL
+887 EGANAKEIVTDL
-899 KASFFRL
+899 KATFFMM
-906 PEEETFVA
+906 PEEESLFDKLKSFFWSPQEEVEPTAENEKTF
-914 KMVAFFFPSPEKEP
+914 
-928 ETLAEKNESFAA
+928 AEK
-940 KYPNVRVRWEG
+940 YPGVRVRWEG
-951 QEAESQDSISS
+951 QEAESQDSITSL
-962 MKLGL
+962 MI
-967 GLAMIGMYILLTI
+967 GLALAMVGMYILLTI

-1003 VGHFCLDLPVTMFSL
+1003 AGHFWLGLPVTMFSL

-1036 DFINHRM
+1036 DFINQRM

-1075 TPILFETSLQAQFL
+1075 TPILLETSLQAQFL

-1109 LVPSFYCIF
+1109 LVPSFYCIL

-1125 PRPESSPTPE
+1125 PRPEKSPATE
-1135 SAITEPAIAR
+1135 SVIPEPAIAG

>member
-1 MNNLIRW
+1 MNDIIRW
-8 AVKNSPGMN
+8 AVRNSPGMN

-24 VIGGFCLS
+24 VIGGFCLW

-53 PGASPQEVEEG
+53 PGASPEEVEEG

-77 GIKKQTS
+77 GIKKQVS
-84 VATEGS
+84 VASEGS

-108 NEVRSAIDRIPSF
+108 NEVRSEIDRIPSF

-128 KVEQITMR
+128 EVEQITMR

-144 IGQESDDPDADLKL
+144 IGPESDDPDAELKL
-158 RLVAEQVRD
+158 REVAELVRD

-179 LMGSRAYQIDVEI
+179 LMGTRAYQIDVEI
-192 SESKLRS
+192 SEAKLRS

-231 LRGRHKRVT
+231 LRGRNKRVT
-240 GDEISKIPLVT
+240 GDEIAKIPLVT
-251 REDGVVLTVADLG
+251 RADGVVLTVADLG
-264 IVKDEFADTVSI
+264 VVKDEFADTVSI
-276 SRIWRPVPKKDED
+276 SRVDGKP
-289 EDEDK
+289 
-294 NGNGNLEAEAVN
+294 
-306 SSQRGLVISV
+306 GLVISV
-316 DKTSNEDLLTIVD
+316 DKTSNEDLLTIVAA
-329 TVRKFAVEREMPAGY
+329 VRKFAAEREMPAGY
-344 SLHLWKDAGIAVE
+344 SLHPWKDAAIAVQ
-357 DRMNLLA
+357 DRMDLLA
-364 RNGLQ
+364 KNGLQ

-375 IMLAIFLEFR
+375 LMLAIFLEFR
-385 LAFWVSMGIPVSI
+385 LAFWVAMCTPVSI
-398 LGACTILLYM
+398 LVACAILLYF

-441 REQGK
+441 RELGK
-446 PFLQASIDGTIEV
+446 PFTQAAIDGTIEV
-459 FPSVLGSILTSV
+459 FPSVLGSVLTSV

-488 AILPVTII
+488 AVLPVTII

-509 LPGHLAHEDSTFYR
+509 LPGHLAHADSVFYR
-523 FVGAALYPLKPI
+523 VVGAVLYPFKPL
-535 VWLFSW
+535 VWFFNW
-541 LNKHSRILLDRFVES
+541 LNEHSGRLLDRFIES

-569 AIVVSLAVAVLIL
+569 AIVVCLAVTVLVL
-582 SFGFVKAGMIPFVIF
+582 SFGVVKAGLIPFVIF
-597 PKLDMNDVR
+597 PKLDKNDVR
-606 AQIVYPDGT
+606 AQIVFRDGT
-615 PSAVTDAATKHL
+615 PAAITDAATQ
-627 EEAIRRLEDDYKLT
+627 RLESAIQTVAAKYKAT
-641 HIDDESAAEKDKSTF
+641 DGGSI
-656 LKTIHRSVGSSE
+656 LKTMHRTVGSTES
-668 ASNPADAM
+668 SNPADAM

-687 SLELVDTSERTISSS
+687 SLELVDTSERTIKSNQ
-702 KLLTKWREAAG
+702 LLAEWREAAG
-713 HFPGAD
+713 DFPGAD
-719 SITFDSQNHGPG
+719 SISFDSPNMGPG

-738 LLAPSNAV
+738 LLSRNDDLDD
-746 HELEAAVEEC
+746 LEAAVEEC
-756 KVRLA
+756 KARLA

-766 YDIADDSAP
+766 YDVADDSTP
-775 GKVEFRIKIKERA
+775 GKVEFRIRIKERA
-788 RAIGIPLFE
+788 RAMGIPLFE
-797 LADTVRSSYFGA
+797 LADTVRASYFGA

-817 RHEVKLMVRYPDDER
+817 RHEVKLMVRYPDAER
-832 RSMGNFDQI
+832 RSLANFDQI

-851 PITELAEI
+851 PITELADVEV
-859 EITRGTSEI
+859 TRGASEI

-881 DLNEQV
+881 DLNEQI
-887 EGANAKEIVADL
+887 EGANASDIVNDL
-899 KASFFRL
+899 KTNFI
-906 PEEETFVA
+906 PELTR
-914 KMVAFFFPSPEKEP
+914 
-928 ETLAEKNESFAA
+928 
-940 KYPNVRVRWEG
+940 KYPGVRVRWEG
-951 QEAESQDSISS
+951 QEAESKDSIKSL
-962 MKLGL
+962 MIGL
-967 GLAMIGMYILLTI
+967 ALAMIGMYILLTI

-1003 VGHFCLDLPVTMFSL
+1003 AGHFWLGLPVTMFSL

-1036 DFINHRM
+1036 DFINQRM
-1043 ADGMPLHDAIIDAGR
+1043 SDGMPLQDAVIDAGR

-1075 TPILFETSLQAQFL
+1075 TPILMETSLQAQFL
-1089 IPMAASLSFGI
+1089 IPMATSLSFGI
-1100 MTSTVLVLI
+1100 MMSTVLVLI
-1109 LVPSFYCIF
+1109 LVPSFYCIL

-1125 PRPESSPTPE
+1125 PRPEGSPTEKHGTP
-1135 SAITEPAIAR
+1135 IGEPALTS

>member
-24 VIGGFCLS
+24 VIGGFCLW

-53 PGASPQEVEEG
+53 PGASPEEVEEG

-77 GIKKQTS
+77 GIKKQVT
-84 VATEGS
+84 VASEGS

-108 NEVRSAIDRIPSF
+108 NEVRSEIDRIPSF

-128 KVEQITMR
+128 EVEQVTMR

-144 IGQESDDPDADLKL
+144 IGPDSDDPDAELKL
-158 RLVAEQVRD
+158 RQVAEHVRD
-167 DLLQLPTVTQAN
+167 ELLQLPTVTQAN
-179 LMGSRAYQIDVEI
+179 LMGTRAYQIDVEI
-192 SESKLRS
+192 SEATLRS
-199 YGLSLSRVADIIR
+199 HGLSLSRVADIIR

-224 AESGNIL
+224 AESGNVL

-240 GDEISKIPLVT
+240 GDEIAEIPLMT
-251 REDGVVLTVADLG
+251 REDGVVLTIADLG

-276 SRIWRPVPKKDED
+276 SRVDGKP
-289 EDEDK
+289 
-294 NGNGNLEAEAVN
+294 
-306 SSQRGLVISV
+306 GLVISV
-316 DKTSNEDLLTIVD
+316 DKTSNEDLLTIVAA
-329 TVRKFAVEREMPAGY
+329 VRKFADDREMPAGY
-344 SLHLWKDAGIAVE
+344 SLHPWKDAGIAVQ
-357 DRMNLLA
+357 DRMDLLA
-364 RNGLQ
+364 KNGLQ

-375 IMLAIFLEFR
+375 LMLAIFLEFR

-398 LGACTILLYM
+398 LGACAILLYC

-446 PFLQASIDGTIEV
+446 PFLQAAVDGTIEV

-471 IAFVPLMFVS
+471 IAFLPLMFVS
-481 GIMGKFI
+481 GLMGKFI
-488 AILPVTII
+488 AVLPVTII

-523 FVGAALYPLKPI
+523 VVGFVLYPLKPV
-535 VWLFSW
+535 VWFFHW
-541 LNKHSRILLDRFVES
+541 LNEHSGRLLDRFIES
-556 VYLKIVRFLFRFP
+556 VYIKIVRFLFRFP
-569 AIVVSLAVAVLIL
+569 AIVVSLALSVLIL
-582 SFGFVKAGMIPFVIF
+582 SFGFVQAGMIPFVIF
-597 PKLDMNDVR
+597 PKLDKNDVR
-606 AQIVYPDGT
+606 AQIIYQDGT
-615 PSAVTDAATKHL
+615 PSAVTDAATK
-627 EEAIRRLEDDYKLT
+627 RLEKAIET
-641 HIDDESAAEKDKSTF
+641 VAAKYKSTDGGRI
-656 LKTIHRSVGSSE
+656 LKTMHRTVGSSE
-668 ASNPADAM
+668 AGNPADAM

-687 SLELVDTSERTISSS
+687 SLELVDTSQRTIRSNE
-702 KLLTKWREAAG
+702 LLAEWRAAAG
-713 HFPGAD
+713 DFPGAD
-719 SITFDSQNHGPG
+719 SITFDSPNMGPG

-746 HELEAAVEEC
+746 QELEAAVEES
-756 KVRLA
+756 KARLA

-788 RAIGIPLFE
+788 RAMGIPLFE
-797 LADTVRSSYFGA
+797 LADTVRASYFGA

-832 RSMGNFDQI
+832 RSLANFDQI
-841 RVRGTDGAEY
+841 RVRGDDGAEY

-859 EITRGTSEI
+859 EITRGASEI

-887 EGANAKEIVADL
+887 EGANAKVIVADL
-899 KASFFRL
+899 KADFFG
-906 PEEETFVA
+906 P
-914 KMVAFFFPSPEKEP
+914 K
-928 ETLAEKNESFAA
+928 SFAE

-951 QEAESQDSISS
+951 QEAESQDSIKSL
-962 MKLGL
+962 MIGL
-967 GLAMIGMYILLTI
+967 ALAMIGMYILLTI

-1003 VGHFCLDLPVTMFSL
+1003 AGHFWLGLPVTMFSL

-1075 TPILFETSLQAQFL
+1075 TPILLETSLQAQFL

-1109 LVPSFYCIF
+1109 LVPSFYCIM

-1125 PRPESSPTPE
+1125 PRPEKSPV
-1135 SAITEPAIAR
+1135 TEPAIAEPAIAG

>member
-24 VIGGFCLS
+24 VIGGFCLW

-53 PGASPQEVEEG
+53 PGASPEEVEEG

-77 GIKKQTS
+77 GIKKQVT
-84 VATEGS
+84 VASEGS

-128 KVEQITMR
+128 EVEQITMR

-144 IGQESDDPDADLKL
+144 IGPEFDDDDPDADLKL
-158 RLVAEQVRD
+158 REVAEQVRD
-167 DLLQLPTVTQAN
+167 DLLQLPTVTQAT

-192 SESKLRS
+192 SEAKLRS

-231 LRGRHKRVT
+231 LRGRNKRLT
-240 GDEISKIPLVT
+240 GDEISKIPIVT

-264 IVKDEFADTVSI
+264 VVKDEFADTVSI
-276 SRIWRPVPKKDED
+276 SRVDGKP
-289 EDEDK
+289 
-294 NGNGNLEAEAVN
+294 
-306 SSQRGLVISV
+306 GLVISV
-316 DKTSNEDLLTIVD
+316 NKTSNEDLLTIVAA
-329 TVRKFAVEREMPAGY
+329 VRKFADSREMPAGY

-398 LGACTILLYM
+398 LGACAILLYM

-523 FVGAALYPLKPI
+523 FFGAALYPLKPI

-541 LNKHSRILLDRFVES
+541 LNKHSGILLDRFVES

-615 PSAVTDAATKHL
+615 PSAFTDAATKHL

-641 HIDDESAAEKDKSTF
+641 HIDDESAEKNDKSTF

-702 KLLTKWREAAG
+702 KLLAAWREEAG
-713 HFPGAD
+713 DFPGAD
-719 SITFDSQNHGPG
+719 SVTFDSQNHGPG

-788 RAIGIPLFE
+788 RAMGIPLFE

-851 PITELAEI
+851 PITELADI
-859 EITRGTSEI
+859 EITRGASEI

-887 EGANAKEIVADL
+887 EGANAKKIVANL
-899 KASFFRL
+899 KTDFFGSKSFS
-906 PEEETFVA
+906 E
-914 KMVAFFFPSPEKEP
+914 
-928 ETLAEKNESFAA
+928 

-1125 PRPESSPTPE
+1125 PRPESGPTPE
-1135 SAITEPAIAR
+1135 SAIAEPAIAR

>member
-8 AVKNSPGMN
+8 AVRNSPGMN

-24 VIGGFCLS
+24 VIGGFCLW

-53 PGASPQEVEEG
+53 PGASPEEVEEG

-77 GIKKQTS
+77 GIKKQVS
-84 VATEGS
+84 VASEGS

-108 NEVRSAIDRIPSF
+108 NEVRSEIDRIPSF

-128 KVEQITMR
+128 EVEQITIR

-144 IGQESDDPDADLKL
+144 MGPESDDPDAELKL
-158 RLVAEQVRD
+158 REVAELVRD
-167 DLLQLPTVTQAN
+167 DLLQLSTVTQAN
-179 LMGSRAYQIDVEI
+179 LMGTRAYQIDVEI
-192 SESKLRS
+192 SEAKLRAH
-199 YGLSLSRVADIIR
+199 GLSLSRVADIIR

-231 LRGRHKRVT
+231 LRGRNKRVT
-240 GDEISKIPLVT
+240 GEEIAKIPLVT
-251 REDGVVLTVADLG
+251 REGGVVLTVADLG
-264 IVKDEFADTVSI
+264 VVRDEFADTVSI
-276 SRIWRPVPKKDED
+276 SRVDGKP
-289 EDEDK
+289 
-294 NGNGNLEAEAVN
+294 
-306 SSQRGLVISV
+306 GLVISV
-316 DKTSNEDLLTIVD
+316 DKTSNEDLLTIAAA
-329 TVRKFAVEREMPAGY
+329 VRKFATEREMPAGY
-344 SLHLWKDAGIAVE
+344 SLYPWKDASIAVQ
-357 DRMNLLA
+357 DRMDLLA
-364 RNGLQ
+364 KNGLQ

-375 IMLAIFLEFR
+375 LMLAIFLEFR
-385 LAFWVSMGIPVSI
+385 LAFWVAMGIPVSI
-398 LGACTILLYM
+398 LGACAILLYF

-441 REQGK
+441 RELGK
-446 PFLQASIDGTIEV
+446 PFTQAAIDGTIEV
-459 FPSVLGSILTSV
+459 FPSVLGSVLTSV

-509 LPGHLAHEDSTFYR
+509 LPGHLAHEDSFFYR
-523 FVGAALYPLKPI
+523 AVGALLYPFKPV
-535 VWLFSW
+535 VWFFNW
-541 LNKHSRILLDRFVES
+541 MNQHSGRLLDRFVES
-556 VYLKIVRFLFRFP
+556 VYLHIVRFLFRFP
-569 AIVVSLAVAVLIL
+569 AIVVSLALTVLIL

-597 PKLDMNDVR
+597 PKLDGNDVR
-606 AQIVYPDGT
+606 AQIIFQDGT
-615 PSAVTDAATKHL
+615 PSAITNAATQ
-627 EEAIRRLEDDYKLT
+627 RLEQAIQT
-641 HIDDESAAEKDKSTF
+641 VAAKYRSSDGGSI
-656 LKTIHRSVGSSE
+656 LKTMHRTVGSTES
-668 ASNPADAM
+668 SNPADAM

-687 SLELVDTSERTISSS
+687 SLELVDTSERTIRSNQ
-702 KLLTKWREAAG
+702 LLAEWREAAG
-713 HFPGAD
+713 DFPGAD
-719 SITFDSQNHGPG
+719 SITFDSQNMGPG
-731 GVPIEFK
+731 GVPVEFK
-738 LLAPSNAV
+738 LLARS
-746 HELEAAVEEC
+746 EDLKQLEAAVEES

-766 YDIADDSAP
+766 YDVADDSTP

-788 RAIGIPLFE
+788 RAMGIPLFE
-797 LADTVRSSYFGA
+797 LADTVRASYFGA

-817 RHEVKLMVRYPDDER
+817 RHEVKLMVRYPDADR
-832 RSMGNFDQI
+832 RSLANFDQI
-841 RVRGTDGAEY
+841 RIRGTDGAEY
-851 PITELAEI
+851 PITELADVEV
-859 EITRGTSEI
+859 TRGASEI

-881 DLNEQV
+881 DLNEQI
-887 EGANAKEIVADL
+887 EGANASNIVNDL
-899 KASFFRL
+899 KTSFM
-906 PEEETFVA
+906 PELME
-914 KMVAFFFPSPEKEP
+914 
-928 ETLAEKNESFAA
+928 
-940 KYPNVRVRWEG
+940 KYPGVRVRWEG
-951 QEAESQDSISS
+951 QEAESKDSIRSL
-962 MKLGL
+962 MVGL
-967 GLAMIGMYILLTI
+967 ALAMIGMYILLTI

-1003 VGHFCLDLPVTMFSL
+1003 AGHFWLGLPVTMFSL

-1043 ADGMPLHDAIIDAGR
+1043 ADGMPLQDAVIDAGR

-1075 TPILFETSLQAQFL
+1075 TPILMETSLQAQFL
-1089 IPMAASLSFGI
+1089 IPMATSLSFGI
-1100 MTSTVLVLI
+1100 MMSTVLVLI
-1109 LVPSFYCIF
+1109 LVPSFYCIL

-1125 PRPESSPTPE
+1125 PRPEEAPLEKHQTLPAE
-1135 SAITEPAIAR
+1135 SILTG